1 MKISLLE
8 PIGIPQEMLETL
20 SAPLREQGHT
30 FIAYDTKTTD
40 PEELL
45 RRTGDSDA
53 VLIANTPY
61 PAAVIAAAPKLK
73 LLDVAFTGI
82 DHVGLEACR
91 EKGVTVC
98 NAAGYSN
105 SSVAELALGLTI
117 GCLRFL
123 TDCDAAARTGGTSA
137 ALRGREI
144 AGRTVGIVGTGAI
157 GLYTARLFRAFGAR
171 VLAYSRS
178 QRQEALELGVE
189 YCSLESLLERSDI
202 VSLHVPANAQTR
214 HLIGAPEL
222 ARMQKHAILINCA
235 RGAVVDNAAL
245 AQALKTGGIAAAGID
260 VFDTEPPLPAEDP
273 LVGAPHTLLTPHVA
287 FLTQEAMARRA
298 KIVFENLTR
307 WLEGKPQ
314 NVCPL

>member
-8 PIGIPQEMLETL
+8 PIGIPRDLLDAL

-30 FIAYDTKTTD
+30 FIAYDAKTTD
-40 PEELL
+40 PQELL

-53 VLIANTPY
+53 VVIANTPY
-61 PAAVIAAAPKLK
+61 PAEVIAAAPRLK

-82 DHVGLEACR
+82 DHVGLSACR

-123 TDCDAAARTGGTSA
+123 PDCDQAARTGGTGA
-137 ALRGREI
+137 ALRGTEI
-144 AGRTVGIVGTGAI
+144 AGRTVGIIGTGAI
-157 GLYTARLFRAFGAR
+157 GLYTARLFLALGAR

-178 QRQEALELGVE
+178 QRPEAVALGVE
-189 YCSLESLLERSDI
+189 YCALDALLQRSDI
-202 VSLHVPANAQTR
+202 VSLHVPSNSETR

-222 ARMQKHAILINCA
+222 AKMQPHAVLINCA

-245 AQALKTGGIAAAGID
+245 AHALKEGLIAGAGID
-260 VFDTEPPLPAEDP
+260 VFDAEPPLPQGDP
-273 LVGAPHTLLTPHVA
+273 LLHAPHTLLTPHVA
-287 FLTQEAMARRA
+287 FNTQEAMARRA
-298 KIVFENLTR
+298 KIVFDNLAA
-307 WLEGKPQ
+307 WLAGTPQ